1 MCIALHGIHMRGSGL
16 CDFSLLFLC
25 SINKRPSELARA
37 RWKALFGCASIHSN
51 EQRAQHLIFL
61 SIFLTFDLLSTL
73 VSNAPQADPKGITSS
88 KLFSSCHRAVFTL
101 LIISQRVSTM
111 AEGRETI
118 RWYRAVIDPRLLDS
132 GMPFGTFIRVGP
144 KKDVVDP
151 NTGEVLKRYVPK
163 PLSIKEQAAALQP
176 NYQPN
181 DKINL
186 YIGFE
191 ATNPEPSGIWLRMHI
206 PPEACPTEA
215 GDRATAEG
223 VTVKV
228 KMTAD
233 NINYLTE
240 KRACNLFTV
249 DGKSAVP
256 DHDIPFIIKNTP
268 KFNEVKNRIIV
279 FDFEIAG
286 GGSMVT
292 EHLFNGLTFSTPYQ
306 RGVSAL
312 RKIFKRS
319 DKYNLTVFV
328 LDEDRAQALAAL
340 RNTLGRFSIECKGGN
355 VYRQFYTQKLQMNNA
370 PHNIDTGT
378 SLKPADER
386 PAISL
391 KVPTT
396 YGSVFEMTTRL
407 GVAVKQALEDRQKR
421 VMDLNT
427 KTATI
432 RLLEILGAGDIAYL
446 GSLRTSANF
455 RLNSGDKVK
464 VNFRL
469 KDPVDDENWSF
480 TVTDPFS
487 WTLQGE
493 TMGVLKR
500 PRKPVDMT
508 SRFVNPKV
516 IRPYQQTTLPVQ
528 RMFAHNLEDAR
539 AALESATP
547 IKVVITLHDS
557 DKFETRLIE
566 AMNIC
571 MNGVRNTYTGEGKCV
586 KMATNSAMNW
596 ADFMLMKDATPS
608 ATHNLISAHIGKEY
622 LKGLTDPD
630 HRACLEYLQKIP
642 VSFNGLTLGMIS
654 GVPGSGKSDLAARVI
669 VSRLLADKKA
679 RVAIVTTAN
688 KPADVLVTKV
698 SAALADARREPK
710 YAELLAGRFVCRA
723 YSDNSEA
730 SFIHTL
736 TARNDDEED
745 DDNDYILEEVTAIV
759 KKDKAN
765 AKGLSTEQ
773 SQAEVERCW
782 KINSVRKLSAQFC
795 GEADYLANE
804 SCKKRA
810 IEDCKKMGIDTGDD
824 TKAGTMDQIPRTLA
838 EAKVFIKELEYEEV
852 DIEEPQFYSSWDGEE
867 GSEKKPKTTKVK
879 RKRLALIEN
888 QCIHQNYTAKD
899 SSNAVTI
906 SEADLKG
913 TAALK
918 FYGPLLSG
926 GVVDLQHESI
936 PEEAKKHKTA
946 VDIMKQLNRQ
956 MERTATRVTDKRY
969 KVTEYSIA
977 QIAVNH
983 LKLDEKWKYL
993 SILLERFA
1001 TSPDEM
1007 VSDDKQDLTK
1017 GLNKL
1022 ICQIK
1027 GEVDVIGLTVNALGI
1042 PRNRDNIGKF
1052 DLVVID
1058 ECGMMNLIEFLM
1070 VAANLDKC
1078 TKFLLLGDSKQ
1089 LAPQVPMMENSIG
1102 FTRELGQSIM
1112 EYLEANH
1119 WPTASLNLNRR
1130 GAPSINEIPSM
1141 LYYYGRIK
1149 DAPCT
1154 QNSHPKTATY
1164 TEFFKKLFPGYS
1176 GNIPNIYIDVR
1187 GEGEIKNEVT
1197 GSYVNMST
1205 AAVIVSI
1212 VEMGIL
1218 EKVFAAED
1226 IPHITHYTAQ
1236 MKVFRHA
1243 YAKLAAQFP
1252 DAGFENIRIVSTDS
1266 IQGDQGSCPFVN
1278 TVRTTRLGF
1287 TNNMG
1292 RNVVA
1297 KTRAQDF
1304 QVVVD
1309 NVHRLGD
1316 NGMTRRQP
1324 YMRQA
1329 FDAAKKKKVYVQVK
1343 ATGDYGYLMDHR
1355 YVHARITGTADN

>member
-1 MCIALHGIHMRGSGL
+1 
-16 CDFSLLFLC
+16 
-25 SINKRPSELARA
+25 
-37 RWKALFGCASIHSN
+37 
-51 EQRAQHLIFL
+51 
-61 SIFLTFDLLSTL
+61 
-73 VSNAPQADPKGITSS
+73 
-88 KLFSSCHRAVFTL
+88 
-101 LIISQRVSTM
+101 
-111 AEGRETI
+111 
-118 RWYRAVIDPRLLDS
+118 
-132 GMPFGTFIRVGP
+132 
-144 KKDVVDP
+144 
-151 NTGEVLKRYVPK
+151 
-163 PLSIKEQAAALQP
+163 
-176 NYQPN
+176 
-181 DKINL
+181 
-186 YIGFE
+186 
-191 ATNPEPSGIWLRMHI
+191 
-206 PPEACPTEA
+206 
-215 GDRATAEG
+215 
-223 VTVKV
+223 
-228 KMTAD
+228 
-233 NINYLTE
+233 
-240 KRACNLFTV
+240 
-249 DGKSAVP
+249 
-256 DHDIPFIIKNTP
+256 
-268 KFNEVKNRIIV
+268 
-279 FDFEIAG
+279 
-286 GGSMVT
+286 
-292 EHLFNGLTFSTPYQ
+292 
-306 RGVSAL
+306 
-312 RKIFKRS
+312 
-319 DKYNLTVFV
+319 
-328 LDEDRAQALAAL
+328 
-340 RNTLGRFSIECKGGN
+340 
-355 VYRQFYTQKLQMNNA
+355 
-370 PHNIDTGT
+370 
-378 SLKPADER
+378 
-386 PAISL
+386 
-391 KVPTT
+391 
-396 YGSVFEMTTRL
+396 MTTRL

-421 VMDLNT
+421 VMNLNT
-427 KTATI
+427 ETATI

-446 GSLRTSANF
+446 GSLYTSTNF
-455 RLNSGDKVK
+455 RLNSDDKVK

-469 KDPVDDENWSF
+469 KGSVDDENWSF

-487 WTLQGE
+487 WTPQGE

-508 SRFVNPKV
+508 RPFVSPKV
-516 IRPYQQTTLPVQ
+516 NRPYQQTTLPVQ

-547 IKVVITLHDS
+547 IKVVITLYDS
-557 DKFETRLIE
+557 DKSETRLIE

-571 MNGVRNTYTGEGKCV
+571 MNGVRNTYTWEGKCV
-586 KMATNSAMNW
+586 KMAANSAMNW

-608 ATHNLISAHIGKEY
+608 ATHNLISADISKEY
-622 LKGLTDPD
+622 LKDLTDPD
-630 HRACLEYLQKIP
+630 HCACLEYLQKIP

-669 VSRLLADKKA
+669 VSRLLADEKA

-688 KPADVLVTKV
+688 QPADILVTKV

-759 KKDKAN
+759 KKDKA
-765 AKGLSTEQ
+765 
-773 SQAEVERCW
+773 
-782 KINSVRKLSAQFC
+782 
-795 GEADYLANE
+795 
-804 SCKKRA
+804 
-810 IEDCKKMGIDTGDD
+810 
-824 TKAGTMDQIPRTLA
+824 
-838 EAKVFIKELEYEEV
+838 
-852 DIEEPQFYSSWDGEE
+852 
-867 GSEKKPKTTKVK
+867 K

-888 QCIHQNYTAKD
+888 RRIHQNYTAED
-899 SSNAVTI
+899 NSNAVTI
-906 SEADLKG
+906 SEADLEG

-918 FYGPLLSG
+918 FYGPLLPG

-936 PEEAKKHKTA
+936 PEEAKKNKTA
-946 VDIMKQLNRQ
+946 VDIVKQLNRQ
-956 MERTATRVTDKRY
+956 MEPTDTGVTDKRY
-969 KVTEYSIA
+969 KVTGYSIA
-977 QIAVNH
+977 QIAIGY
-983 LKLDEKWKYL
+983 LKFDEKWKYL
-993 SILLERFA
+993 SVLLERFA
-1001 TSPDEM
+1001 SSPDDM
-1007 VSDDKQDLTK
+1007 IRDDKQDLK
-1017 GLNKL
+1017 KDLNKL

-1027 GEVDVIGLTVNALGI
+1027 GEVAVIGLTVNALGI

-1070 VAANLDKC
+1070 VAANLDEC
-1078 TKFLLLGDSKQ
+1078 TKFLLLGDGKQ
-1089 LAPQVPMMENSIG
+1089 LAPRVPMMENNIG

-1119 WPTASLNLNRR
+1119 WPTALLNLNRR

-1164 TEFFKKLFPGYS
+1164 IEFFKKLFPGYS

-1187 GEGEIKNEVT
+1187 GEGEIKDEVT

-1212 VEMGIL
+1212 VEKGIL

-1243 YAKLAAQFP
+1243 YAQLAAQFP

-1278 TVRTTRLGF
+1278 TVRTTHLGF
-1287 TNNMG
+1287 TNNIG

-1316 NGMTRRQP
+1316 NEKMHRQP

-1329 FDAAKKKKVYVQVK
+1329 FDAAKKKKVCVQVK

-1355 YVHARITGTADN
+1355 YVHARGILDRGNAR